1 MASHTPSGG
10 NPVPE
15 KPEDEGE
22 PRFDFTRRSFLG
34 NSGLAGGAMMLA
46 GQAVETARGEENDD
60 TWSYQESGE
69 DVGVDEEGLEFFD
82 ITQARLVQAMAARI
96 MPSDEVGPGA
106 VELGVVYFIDE
117 QLNSE
122 WGVAAEWYME
132 EPFVNRAAGAV
143 PNQGWQSRL
152 TPQEAYEYAL
162 EWIQEYTSEEYGKSF
177 LDLTDEQRDEVLEA
191 LQDNEVDTFQSI
203 EPEEFFTL
211 LRTNTLE
218 GMYCDPMY
226 DGNRNMDGWRMKRFP
241 GSPGALGSYRD
252 LIDRGEFIRIPPRD
266 VEDDVE
272 SLGVESGAESSD
284 GATSSHRHGPR
295 YELDDGADEDD
306 EGHHERGDTLADD
319 EGGED

>member
-1 MASHTPSGG
+1 M
-10 NPVPE
+10 PE
-15 KPEDEGE
+15 QPNDEEE

-46 GQAVETARGEENDD
+46 GQAIETARGEDGD
-60 TWSYQESGE
+60 RRPSQSESGG

-82 ITQARLVQAMAARI
+82 IPQARLVQAMAARI

-122 WGVAAEWYME
+122 YGVAADWYME
-132 EPFVNRAAGAV
+132 KPFVNRYDGAK

-152 TPQEAYEYAL
+152 TPAEVYENAL
-162 EWIQEYTSEEYGKSF
+162 EWIEEYTSQRYGKSF
-177 LDLTDEQRDEVLEA
+177 LDLSDEQKDEVLQA
-191 LQDNEVDTFQSI
+191 LDDNEVDTFRSI
-203 EPEEFFTL
+203 QPEEFFRL
-211 LRTNTLE
+211 IRFNTIE

-272 SLGVESGAESSD
+272 SLGVESGSESSE
-284 GATSSHRHGPR
+284 AAQSSHRHGPR
-295 YELDDGADEDD
+295 YELDDGPDEDD
-306 EGHHERGDTLADD
+306 EGHHERGGGDSGDGHDD
-319 EGGED
+319 GSGDSDGEGGGH